1 MPKWRELK
9 RFCDRDGWE
18 LYKDTDHYYYRKK
31 DSNGN
36 IRKTKV
42 SRGSG
47 EIKHYLWRHILKDQ
61 LDVTQEY
68 FNSVI

>member
-1 MPKWRELK
+1 MPKCKELK
-9 RFCDRDGWE
+9 RFCDREGWE
-18 LYKDTDHYYYRKK
+18 LYKDTNHYYYRKK

-47 EIKHYLWRHILKDQ
+47 EIKH
-61 LDVTQEY
+61 
-68 FNSVI
+68 